1 MFIRPY
7 TISQAAM
14 VLLAAFL
21 LAYLQGAVRRGQREK
36 LVPTRWMMRAIA
48 WGVVNVLINLLV
60 GMAEHGII
68 DVLAYLRPACGLLF
82 WHAIARALYALP
94 PVEPFARRQ
103 EARATSRAIVLL
115 VGLELCY
122 FGWRL
127 WRFFRT
133 GAPQIRPLLLQIPL
147 LLVGLWVVLLM
158 LRKLWAAESAP
169 DRPLGQN
176 LRRALLAPRSE
187 MGRFYRWF
195 LIAVF
200 SLLGINLIFVSFSTG
215 ASPTWLLIASDLLVS
230 GALLIALFAY
240 MSSQVAPTGLEIR
253 VVGAGLTIFLGL
265 VSLLGWIITLTYL
278 RQEAPGVHPDQV
290 FGSQMQAQFFVTPAA
305 YRDLARGLSDL
316 LAPLLWF
323 ELTGSFFFMG
333 ANILYYRRTLKV
345 SLSQIIGGFEQAQ
358 RGNLAYRI
366 PATGWQDEFSQ
377 IVAAFNRTTAA
388 LEQANTELRIYQ
400 QHLQALVDQRT
411 AELGREME
419 LRRRLE
425 LRQAIQD
432 ERARIAQ
439 ETHDG
444 LLQTLM
450 GVRIR
455 LNRGKRLSQMEAGAI
470 QTELAELAGEITQ
483 SVQDLRRA
491 DPRAE

>member
-1 MFIRPY
+1 M
-7 TISQAAM
+7 
-14 VLLAAFL
+14 
-21 LAYLQGAVRRGQREK
+21 
-36 LVPTRWMMRAIA
+36 
-48 WGVVNVLINLLV
+48 
-60 GMAEHGII
+60 
-68 DVLAYLRPACGLLF
+68 
-82 WHAIARALYALP
+82 
-94 PVEPFARRQ
+94 
-103 EARATSRAIVLL
+103 
-115 VGLELCY
+115 
-122 FGWRL
+122 
-127 WRFFRT
+127 
-133 GAPQIRPLLLQIPL
+133 LLQIPL

-169 DRPLGQN
+169 DRTLGQN
-176 LRRALLAPRSE
+176 LRRALLAPQSN

-278 RQEAPGVHPDQV
+278 RQEAPGVQPDQV

-323 ELTGSFFFMG
+323 ELTGSFFFIG
-333 ANILYYRRTLKV
+333 ANISLLSPHLEALPQPDHRRFRAGAARQPG
-345 SLSQIIGGFEQAQ
+345 LSHPRHRLAGRVQPD
-358 RGNLAYRI
+358 RGLLQPDDR
-366 PATGWQDEFSQ
+366 G
-377 IVAAFNRTTAA
+377 
-388 LEQANTELRIYQ
+388 LEQANMELRTYQ

-419 LRRRLE
+419 LRKRLE

-470 QTELAELAGEITQ
+470 QAELAELAGEITQ
-483 SVQDLRRA
+483 SVQDLRHLIQELNEQILPDGLVPAWSRSSSASSGPIPSPSIRPGLPDRPIALESRTGHPAHRA
-491 DPRAE
+491 RGADQRHPPRQRHRSLDLLGCDYQNGTPVAIQFRCMTTDRASI